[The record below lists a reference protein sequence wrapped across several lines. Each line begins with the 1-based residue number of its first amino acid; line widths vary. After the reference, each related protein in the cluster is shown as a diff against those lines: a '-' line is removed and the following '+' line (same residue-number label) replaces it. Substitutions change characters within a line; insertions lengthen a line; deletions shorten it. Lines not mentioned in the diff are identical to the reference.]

1 MKTIND
7 IKNESVRK
15 EIIKLQ
21 SIFEDS
27 FINDELE
34 FIAIHYIYLQSIYGE
49 YTTINNKRIRVPK
62 RGIFVNLYFLVEN
75 IQTKDEVKCKVLE
88 YFSRPAHK
96 TMYGSETTDD
106 LIHQYIL
113 DCINQYLNTDFDED
127 DISLIYTRLGNG
139 VNRPLALKFIE
150 SGYDLKVLKQ
160 RKEVEEDE

>member
-7 IKNESVRK
+7 VKNEEVRK

-62 RGIFVNLYFLVEN
+62 RGVFVNLYFLIDN
-75 IQTKDEVKCKVLE
+75 IETKDEVKCKILE

-96 TMYGSETTDD
+96 TMYGSENTDN

-113 DCINQYLNTDFDED
+113 DCINQYLNTNFTEED
-127 DISLIYTRLGNG
+127 MNLIYTRLGNG
-139 VNRPLALKFIE
+139 IKRTLTLKFIE
-150 SGYDLKVLKQ
+150 SGYDLNILK
-160 RKEVEEDE
+160 EN

>member
-1 MKTIND
+1 MKTINN
-7 IKNESVRK
+7 IKNEEVRK
-15 EIIKLQ
+15 EIMKLQ

-62 RGIFVNLYFLVEN
+62 KGVFVNLYFLTDN
-75 IQTKDEVKCKVLE
+75 INTKNEVKCKVLE

-96 TMYGSETTDD
+96 TMYGSETTDN

-113 DCINQYLNTDFDED
+113 DCINQYLNTSFTEED
-127 DISLIYTRLGNG
+127 MSLIYTRLGNG
-139 VNRPLALKFIE
+139 IKRTLALKFIK
-150 SGYDLKVLKQ
+150 SGYDLNILKE
-160 RKEVEEDE
+160 KE

>member
-7 IKNESVRK
+7 IKNELVRK

-21 SIFEDS
+21 GIFEDS

-62 RGIFVNLYFLVEN
+62 KGIFVNLYFLTDN
-75 IQTKDEVKCKVLE
+75 IETKNEVKCKVLE

-96 TMYGSETTDD
+96 TMYGSETADD

-113 DCINQYLNTDFDED
+113 DCINQYLNTSFTQED
-127 DISLIYTRLGNG
+127 MSLIYTRLGNG
-139 VNRPLALKFIE
+139 IHRTLTLKFIE
-150 SGYDLKVLKQ
+150 SGYDLNILK
-160 RKEVEEDE
+160 EEE